1 MSDGIMPLAS
11 CLSSLPWVRS
21 RTDGVLGNGLGGKMF
36 LAPGRMA
43 PQAVSRASA
52 GCGPAPGSTP
62 RRWRVG
68 AQECDI
74 AGSGWPGKVYRGT
87 AAARTPRG
95 PRKRR
100 SAARRAQPN
109 SGPGMSVYVDDAI
122 WNWQGLKW
130 AHLLADDTDELH
142 RFALRLGIHRASYQG
157 PPRTPVPHYDVTSYE
172 RRRAIA
178 QGAIAC
184 TREEIVIVLR
194 RLRSTGVGRA
204 GRIGR

>member
-1 MSDGIMPLAS
+1 MN
-11 CLSSLPWVRS
+11 
-21 RTDGVLGNGLGGKMF
+21 GVLGNGLGGKMF
-36 LAPGRMA
+36 LTPGRIA
-43 PQAVSRASA
+43 PQAVSRASV
-52 GCGPAPGSTP
+52 GRG

-74 AGSGWPGKVYRGT
+74 ADSDWRGKVYRGT
-87 AAARTPRG
+87 AGARTPRG
-95 PRKRR
+95 RPR
-100 SAARRAQPN
+100 ARPAEPN

-194 RLRSTGVGRA
+194 RLRSAGVGPA
-204 GRIGR
+204 GRIIR

>member
-11 CLSSLPWVRS
+11 CLSFFAIGSLP
-21 RTDGVLGNGLGGKMF
+21 NGRGIGQRLRRENV
-36 LAPGRMA
+36 PGRTGWIA
-43 PQAVSRASA
+43 PQAVSRERRPR
-52 GCGPAPGSTP
+52 PAPGSIP
-62 RRWRVG
+62 RRWRAG
-68 AQECDI
+68 AQQCDI
-74 AGSGWPGKVYRGT
+74 AGSDWPGEVYR
-87 AAARTPRG
+87 RTL
-95 PRKRR
+95 RR
-100 SAARRAQPN
+100 ARREATATSLRRAAAQPN
-109 SGPGMSVYVDDAI
+109 SGPSMSVYVDDAI

-194 RLRSTGVGRA
+194 RLRSAGVGRA
-204 GRIGR
+204 SRIIR

>member
-1 MSDGIMPLAS
+1 MSI
-11 CLSSLPWVRS
+11 
-21 RTDGVLGNGLGGKMF
+21 
-36 LAPGRMA
+36 
-43 PQAVSRASA
+43 
-52 GCGPAPGSTP
+52 
-62 RRWRVG
+62 
-68 AQECDI
+68 
-74 AGSGWPGKVYRGT
+74 
-87 AAARTPRG
+87 
-95 PRKRR
+95 
-100 SAARRAQPN
+100 
-109 SGPGMSVYVDDAI
+109 YVDDAI

-194 RLRSTGVGRA
+194 RLRSAGVGRP
-204 GRIGR
+204 GRIIR

>member
-1 MSDGIMPLAS
+1 PT
-11 CLSSLPWVRS
+11 R
-21 RTDGVLGNGLGGKMF
+21 
-36 LAPGRMA
+36 PGRG
-43 PQAVSRASA
+43 RSA
-52 GCGPAPGSTP
+52 GEPLGRAPREAAVTSLC
-62 RRWRVG
+62 RAAG
-68 AQECDI
+68 A
-74 AGSGWPGKVYRGT
+74 A
-87 AAARTPRG
+87 
-95 PRKRR
+95 
-100 SAARRAQPN
+100 N

-130 AHLLADDTDELH
+130 AHLLAADTDELH
-142 RFALRLGIHRASYQG
+142 RVALRLGVHRASYHG

-204 GRIGR
+204 GRIIR